1 VATVTADVSAITT
14 GSASVTLTA
23 GSFTAGGVSYG
34 YRSNALTA
42 NAVLSSGS
50 KAFSVTS
57 IDVAGNTTNQGGF
70 TVTVD
75 NPAPAATDIQT
86 TNVAGGTIGLPET
99 GDSIVYTFSEP
110 MDPGSILAAWNG
122 SVTSV
127 TLHLNNTPAG
137 DSVTVF
143 NAANTTQLP
152 LGVADIGKK
161 NYTTASVV
169 FTGSTMVMSGSAIT
183 VTLGTPGGT
192 GARIGNVAN
201 IVWTPSSAATDRAGN
216 ACSTASATQS
226 GPARRAS

>member
-1 VATVTADVSAITT
+1 
-14 GSASVTLTA
+14 
-23 GSFTAGGVSYG
+23 
-34 YRSNALTA
+34 
-42 NAVLSSGS
+42 
-50 KAFSVTS
+50 
-57 IDVAGNTTNQGGF
+57 
-70 TVTVD
+70 
-75 NPAPAATDIQT
+75 
-86 TNVAGGTIGLPET
+86 
-99 GDSIVYTFSEP
+99 
-110 MDPGSILAAWNG
+110 
-122 SVTSV
+122 V

>member
-14 GSASVTLTA
+14 GSTSVTLTA
-23 GSFTAGGVSYG
+23 GSFTAGGVSCG
-34 YRSNALTA
+34 YRSKALTA

-50 KAFSVTS
+50 KTFSIMA
-57 IDVAGNTTNQGGF
+57 IDVAGNTTTQGDF

-75 NPAPAATDIQT
+75 NTAPTATDIQT
-86 TNVAGGTIGLPET
+86 TNVGGGTIGLPET
-99 GDSIVYTFSEP
+99 EIRSSTRSASP
-110 MDPGSILAAWNG
+110 WTPAPSLAAWNG
-122 SVTSV
+122 SATSV

-137 DSVTVF
+137 DSVTIF

-161 NYTTASVV
+161 NYTSASVV
-169 FTGSTMVMSGSAIT
+169 FTGSTMVMSGSTIT

-201 IVWTPSSAATDRAGN
+201 IVWTPSAVATDRAGK
-216 ACSTASATQS
+216 ACSTATATQS
-226 GPARRAS
+226 GPARRAF